1 MRDLVNPRSIV
12 ISVLLAMAAGG
23 IFFAFTSSKD
33 EPPPARVGGAVEAV
47 SPQPGT
53 LALRQDT
60 ISADLASGYTGV
72 LLVRGVEIPEDQLQ
86 RTPGLNLVS
95 YNPGPETET
104 GPLAPGKARLTV
116 VYWPVAESRQEA
128 AKRFTWEVTVH

>member
-1 MRDLVNPRSIV
+1 MRDLVSLRSVI
-12 ISVLLAMAAGG
+12 ISVLLAVAAGG
-23 IFFAFTSSKD
+23 LFFAFTSSED
-33 EPPPARVGGAVEAV
+33 EPAPVRVGGAVEAV

-53 LALRQDT
+53 LALRQET
-60 ISADLASGYTGV
+60 ISADLATGYTGV

-86 RTPGLNLVS
+86 RTPGLNLVA
-95 YNPGPETET
+95 YTPGPDTET

-128 AKRFTWEVTVH
+128 ARRFTWEVTVH